1 MSEPERAREEVVP
14 ILRVQDASIAA
25 EWYRQLDFQ
34 LVNQHRFAPGMPAFV
49 TIRRGDVTLFLSEHT
64 GDARPNTLLYLRVRD
79 VAELAAG
86 FGVATDEQ
94 PWGREFEIVDPDG
107 NRLRI
112 GTPSWW

>member
-1 MSEPERAREEVVP
+1 MSEPETAREEVVP

-34 LVNQHRFAPGMPAFV
+34 FVNQHRFAPGMPAFV
-49 TIRRGDVTLFLSEHT
+49 TISRRDMTLFLSEHT

-79 VAELAAG
+79 VQALAAR
-86 FGVATDEQ
+86 FDLATEVQ